1 MGVGSFI
8 SAKVELF
15 SIVGGNY
22 QIIKSA
28 LSQAQGVS
36 RANCGKSVVE
46 HVPKRVT
53 SVVANLQTT
62 ELFSGK
68 QSLGTFDVVILAAP
82 IQQSRISFLIK
93 SDKDDTVLHDMPLF
107 GDSVSMEEKEVQ
119 DLQNLGPTELP
130 DSVSRPYT
138 QVVTT
143 VVSNATL
150 QGKHFLLD
158 NDDLPRGI
166 YMTERSRESESGITA
181 ISHITSDG
189 VYKIFSSNKLEERT
203 LSKLFGYGWK
213 LEYVKV
219 WGGKYGGATPDYR
232 GQGKTVK
239 YTLYDSSAQVDGF
252 VGSVLYYPNAIE
264 ASFACMELSAIGA
277 KSVARLAAKRL
288 GLLIPQDI
296 GQEQSDEL

>member
-1 MGVGSFI
+1 M
-8 SAKVELF
+8 
-15 SIVGGNY
+15 GGNY

-28 LSQAQGVS
+28 LMQAQRTSKS
-36 RANCGKSVVE
+36 RCDGSSVVQ
-46 HVPKRVT
+46 HLHHKVT
-53 SVVANLQTT
+53 SVVADLEAM
-62 ELFSGK
+62 ELFSNQ

-82 IQQSRISFLIK
+82 IQQSRISFLLK
-93 SDKDDTVLHDMPLF
+93 SDKDSTVVHDMPLF
-107 GDSVSMEEKEVQ
+107 GHVVDMQQQEAQ
-119 DLQNLGPTELP
+119 DLQKLGPTKLP

-150 QGKHFLLD
+150 QGQHFYLE

-166 YMTERSRESESGITA
+166 YMTQDGRESEGNITA
-181 ISHITSDG
+181 IAQITSDG
-189 VYKIFSSNKLEERT
+189 VYKIFSSNELKEET
-203 LSKLFGYGWK
+203 LSRLFGDGYIV
-213 LEYVKV
+213 EYVKV
-219 WGGKYGGATPDYR
+219 WGGEWGGATPNYR

-288 GLLIPQDI
+288 GLLTPQDI
-296 GQEQSDEL
+296 RQTQSDEL